1 MNNLLVR
8 LTAPFAIWF
17 AHFAFV
23 YGAHAALCSAGQTGG
38 VQSMIV
44 AVVTAIAA
52 LAIIAVYAIPLGPP
66 ERSFGRVPVA
76 VACALALLG
85 VIWTSLPASL
95 LKACA

>member
-8 LTAPFAIWF
+8 VTAPFAIWF

-52 LAIIAVYAIPLGPP
+52 FAIFAVYLIPFRPL
-66 ERSFGRVPVA
+66 ERAFGRVPVA
-76 VACALALLG
+76 VACALAMLG
-85 VIWTSLPASL
+85 VLWTSLPALL